1 MRRTDKMRSERRRFE
16 VQSGTNG
23 RIYIDD
29 DDFHWDA
36 LLRVSGDFESDAEK
50 LRYAKAIARVLSD
63 NEASIP
69 YRPKPAQGKEK
80 NGG

>member
-1 MRRTDKMRSERRRFE
+1 MKRTDKMRSKRRRFAVHE
-16 VQSGTNG
+16 GLEG

-50 LRYAKAIARVLSD
+50 NRYARAIAKVLSD
-63 NEASIP
+63 NEAKIP
-69 YRPKPAQGKEK
+69 YRPKKRK
-80 NGG
+80 S